1 MLVLILD
8 PNCQRSVPI
17 NLTNH
22 FQKGEVF
29 VRAMMREAQKRR
41 VKPREVLNSFST
53 LSYDVRFFD
62 STVFFFF
69 SEKPQNSAA
78 KQNSLKR

>member
-1 MLVLILD
+1 MLVVILD
-8 PNCQRSVPI
+8 PNCQRTVPI
-17 NLTNH
+17 NLTNQ

-53 LSYDVRFFD
+53 LSYDVRFFG
-62 STVFFFF
+62 STVFFF